1 MSPEAKSW
9 SKTHSFGGASKKGAG
24 SRKDLLRFLAEEADR
39 QGIVVDAGIGWIEHE
54 TEISTKTI
62 KRILHEFEQLD
73 LIHRERRPHAS
84 FEGHMTDV
92 IVLHLW
98 NRGNKLPWKTVK
110 QLKREKQ
117 LSQSRWGVPYEAPED
132 VLKAASGPVD
142 NSPTGSYPQVDMMSR
157 GPLLVDNLPQ
167 NGHDV
172 QPDGQDVQ
180 YKGGHNVQQW
190 TSCPPRPS
198 KNGHDVQKSQSAF
211 KGTRVR
217 TSLID
222 SLSVSQ
228 SRNTSKP
235 VDNFSADRPTSP
247 SEENSPIVHGV
258 KLSALRSMLEAKLN
272 TSLEHIND
280 AELGRMVIVVI
291 SRATAPVRSPLA
303 FAITAISS
311 EIQELH
317 SLAISLIDAES
328 AQNKPK
334 STCQTHTYEFIGTSC
349 PLCIKEAT
357 GQLPVQVPEAPVDR
371 QAGMALRNQIRA
383 RLQAK
388 RATPVVN

>member
-1 MSPEAKSW
+1 MSSEAKNW

-39 QGIVVDAGIGWIEHE
+39 QGIVVDAGIDWLEHE

-73 LIHRERRPHAS
+73 LIHRERQPHSS
-84 FEGHMTDV
+84 FEGQMVDV

-98 NRGNKLPWKTVK
+98 ERGNKLPWKTVK

-117 LSQSRWGVPYEAPED
+117 LSRSRWGAPYEAPEN
-132 VLKAASGPVD
+132 ASNVVSNPVD
-142 NSPTGSYPQVDMMSR
+142 NSPAGSYPQVDMMSR
-157 GPLLVDNLPQ
+157 FPAPVDNTPEKGHHVRF
-167 NGHDV
+167 NGHGV
-172 QPDGQDVQ
+172 QH
-180 YKGGHNVQQW
+180 KGGQGVQQR
-190 TSCPPRPS
+190 TSCPPKPS
-198 KNGHDVQKSQSAF
+198 KNGHDVQKPKSAF

-228 SRNTSKP
+228 SLNASRP
-235 VDNFSADRPTSP
+235 VDNFSTDRPTTYA
-247 SEENSPIVHGV
+247 EENSSIVRGV

-272 TSLEHIND
+272 ISLTHISD
-280 AELGRMVIVVI
+280 AELGRMVIVVF

-303 FAITAISS
+303 FAITAIST

-317 SLAISLIDAES
+317 SLAISLLEAET
-328 AQNKPK
+328 AQSKPK
-334 STCQTHTYEFIGTSC
+334 GFCYTHTREFTGTC
-349 PLCIKEAT
+349 PLCAKEAS
-357 GQLPVQVPEAPVDR
+357 GQLKIQESESAVDG
-371 QAGMALRNQIRA
+371 QAGAAFRDQIRA
-383 RLQAK
+383 RRQAK
-388 RATPVVN
+388 QNTLAAS